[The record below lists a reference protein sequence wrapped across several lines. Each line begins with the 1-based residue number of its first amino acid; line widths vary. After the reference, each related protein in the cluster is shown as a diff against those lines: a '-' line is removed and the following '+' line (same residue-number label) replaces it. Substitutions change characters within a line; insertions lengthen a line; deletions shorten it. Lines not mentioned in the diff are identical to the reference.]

1 MKPSAELHELIQNMS
16 RSEKRFFRIFSE
28 RHGGKGRYL
37 RIFDQMTAMP
47 EYDESRFQDRTR
59 FFPMQKNYLQE
70 AVLDSL
76 SVYHRDKTYL
86 ARHSKLLTQIEV
98 LYKRGL
104 FRHCMRQI
112 RKAKKSAY
120 VQELYAFLLMFVRW
134 ETIIHIKN
142 EDEENVMKNLDEEIR
157 LNEILRVQY
166 ALMQIAFRVQIRMEK
181 GNPPKEYLRMEKQL
195 LKKHFPIPPF
205 LNSFWASYYYHS
217 TRGLLATAESEHD
230 IRFDSFASIKRIMEE
245 APVFIRDL
253 PGIYHLN
260 MNNLINV
267 MFRLEKYP
275 EAGIMLQEQRQF
287 MDKYGI
293 RNVTLGKIMFL
304 NTTEN
309 ELFLHYKTGEIQPGM
324 YFLHSIDSAIRST
337 PVSFSPLVFD
347 VLFMMAVVA
356 FTGNDLRSAARY
368 LNRIINEEKIGK
380 IRPELSI
387 TTRLLYLVVLF
398 ESGDLLFESRFQATR
413 RLLKRYPQFGYYDR
427 FLEVLNLLHEGRREE
442 KIFHEKVRTL
452 RKESGL
458 FTSDESNKQ
467 FDFMEWLARQIK

>member
-1 MKPSAELHELIQNMS
+1 MKPSAELHELIHNMT

-37 RIFDQMTAMP
+37 RIFDQMATMP
-47 EYDESRFQDRTR
+47 EYDETRLPERTR
-59 FFPMQKNYLQE
+59 FFPMEKNYLQE

-104 FRHCMRQI
+104 FRHCLRQI

-142 EDEENVMKNLDEEIR
+142 EDEENVMKNLEEEIR

-181 GNPPKEYLRMEKQL
+181 GNPPKEYLRTEKQL
-195 LKKHFPIPPF
+195 LKKHFPIPPS
-205 LNSFWASYYYHS
+205 LNSFWASYYYYS

-230 IRFDSFASIKRIMEE
+230 VRYDSFASIKRIMEE

-267 MFRLEKYP
+267 MLRLGKYP
-275 EAGIMLQEQRQF
+275 EAGIMLKEQRVF

-304 NTTEN
+304 NTSEN
-309 ELFLHYKTGEIQPGM
+309 ELFIHYKTGNTESGM
-324 YFLHSIDSAIRST
+324 YFLRSIEPAIQNT

-347 VLFMMAVVA
+347 VLYMMASMA
-356 FTGNDLRSAARY
+356 LSAYDLRTASRC
-368 LNRIINEEKIGK
+368 LNRIMNEEKMGK

-398 ESGDLLFESRFQATR
+398 ETGDLLFESRFQATR

-427 FLEVLNLLHEGRREE
+427 FLEVLNLLHEGRQDE

-467 FDFMEWLARQIK
+467 FDFMEWLEGKIK